1 MKGFGIKQIT
11 DLQKE
16 EIKNNMKENIIP
28 HNFQI
33 TKADRHIL
41 NGHSSFLVWFTGLS
55 GSGKSTIAN
64 LVERK
69 LYEKGIRTYILDG
82 DNVRDGL
89 NSDLTFNPEDRTE
102 NIRRIAE
109 VANLMIDSGL
119 VVLAAFVS
127 PYKKDRE
134 NIKKTVKD
142 VNFVEVYVKAS
153 VEECKRR
160 DVKGLYR
167 MAREGKIKNMTGI
180 SAPYEEP
187 DNPDILLLTETQD
200 INYSANT
207 VYDYIIKKI
216 KHEV

>member
-1 MKGFGIKQIT
+1 
-11 DLQKE
+11 
-16 EIKNNMKENIIP
+16 MKENIIP
-28 HNFQI
+28 HNFQV
-33 TKADRHIL
+33 TKADRQNL

-89 NSDLTFNPEDRTE
+89 NSDLTFKPEDRTE

-109 VANLMIDSGL
+109 VANLMVDSGL
-119 VVLAAFVS
+119 VVLASFVS

-153 VEECKRR
+153 VEECERR
-160 DVKGLYR
+160 DVKGLYK

-187 DNPDILLLTETQD
+187 IKPDIEINTEKET
-200 INYSANT
+200 INESVDRIFN
-207 VYDYIIKKI
+207 IIIRKLKK
-216 KHEV
+216 EN